1 MDVAT
6 DLDAWL
12 SLARTLAQQPGA
24 PEALARLITAR
35 DLPQVPATLP
45 PEDLVSRPAPLP
57 PAAWHARRLQQLA
70 APDADP
76 LARRYH
82 ARWLWHLLAPE
93 DPEGWPLVSVIIPAY
108 NRAELLVEAVESV
121 LANSYPRVEICVCDD
136 ASAVDPLPL
145 LAPLGLGPRLRY
157 HRRAV
162 NGGVGA
168 ARQDALLLASG
179 ELVQL
184 LDADDRLVAG
194 GLTAKV
200 AALAAVPDAELC
212 FTPLAVTGSPPERW
226 LRPPRELGGPACPT
240 QEGPRAMV
248 RSLVFLPTAVMV
260 ARHRLL
266 AVGFDATLRLHEDR
280 LAFARLGLRG
290 VKAVALRRKTAERRY
305 SPQSVT
311 GSAPDM
317 TRQRAYVH
325 LLLLDEI
332 LDRPDYWPV
341 AGHIMH
347 GLFDPTLGNLE
358 QRRSAAVDAQFEA
371 YLARLADLVRTPP
384 QGLSAR
390 PLLAM
395 LLDAV
400 AGYRAELGGGDLA
413 ATTLQRLQALL
424 AESGEAGPD
433 DLALWRTAINPGPI
447 APALRTI
454 FAAQSRAL
462 RRGRAWVPLAAL
474 DQRPFRSVPH
484 PAKRRWKLLASV
496 ARALGEAPARAL
508 ARLLG

>member
-12 SLARTLAQQPGA
+12 SLARTLAQQPDTPG
-24 PEALARLITAR
+24 ALASLAVAR
-35 DLPQVPATLP
+35 ELPQAPPPLP
-45 PEDLVSRPAPLP
+45 PEDLVCRPAPLP
-57 PAAWHARRLQQLA
+57 PAAWHARCLQQLA
-70 APDADP
+70 TPGADP

-93 DPEGWPLVSVIIPAY
+93 DPEGWPLVSVIIPTF

-121 LANSYPRVEICVCDD
+121 LADGYPRIEICVCDD

-145 LAPLGLGPRLRY
+145 LSHLGPRLRY
-157 HRRAV
+157 HRRGV

-168 ARQDALLLASG
+168 ARQDALELASG

-184 LDADDRLVAG
+184 LDADDRLVPG
-194 GLTAKV
+194 GLAAKV

-212 FTPLAVTGSPPERW
+212 FTPLAVTGSPPEGWART
-226 LRPPRELGGPACPT
+226 PRELGAPSCPT
-240 QEGPRAMV
+240 QEGARALV
-248 RSLVFLPTAVMV
+248 RSLVFLPTAAMV

-266 AVGFDATLRLHEDR
+266 AVGFDPTLRLHEDR

-290 VKAVALRRKTAERRY
+290 IKCVALRRKAAERRY
-305 SPQSVT
+305 SSQSVT
-311 GSAPDM
+311 GRAADM

-325 LLLLDEI
+325 LLLLDEM

-341 AGHIMH
+341 AGHVMH
-347 GLFDPTLGNLE
+347 GLFDPSLGNLE
-358 QRRSAAVDAQFEA
+358 QRRSAAVDAQFDA
-371 YLARLADLVRTPP
+371 FFDRLAAVTRTPP
-384 QGLSAR
+384 RDLSAR

-400 AGYRAELGGGDLA
+400 ARHRATQGDGELAVA
-413 ATTLQRLQALL
+413 AERRLRALL
-424 AESGEAGPD
+424 AGSGVAGPA
-433 DLALWRTAINPGPI
+433 DLALWRTAINPGPM
-447 APALRTI
+447 APALATI
-454 FAAQSRAL
+454 FAAQSSAL
-462 RRGRAWVPLAAL
+462 RRGRTWVPLATL

-484 PAKRRWKLLASV
+484 PAKHRWRLLART
-496 ARALGEAPARAL
+496 ARSLGETPARAL
-508 ARLLG
+508 ARLFG